1 MESASEMSLLIAPQD
16 AMLSAHCQAAYVH
29 VGRRLSKVL
38 QKQTALARTCH
49 ISCAACSLGSACGRH
64 PPRRSARGLAHA
76 QAQPPSL
83 GERAVDP
90 FEERLECQDDV
101 EFLPCAEVLAPFG
114 QEERAIPALFVALR
128 RDDAAPPHQ
137 LDALLVPEDRNLKAT
152 FVEVARHGGLDA
164 IEAEVQR
171 VSLALG
177 EPPRGYGS
185 ARL

>member
-1 MESASEMSLLIAPQD
+1 MD
-16 AMLSAHCQAAYVH
+16 H
-29 VGRRLSKVL
+29 VE
-38 QKQTALARTCH
+38 
-49 ISCAACSLGSACGRH
+49 
-64 PPRRSARGLAHA
+64 
-76 QAQPPSL
+76 AQPPPC

-177 EPPRGYGS
+177 EPPGGYGS